1 MNTPQWRRPKA
12 PGLPPGLPPASAPAM
27 HSDQSTKPHGGLT
40 LALGAYLIWGVM
52 PLYLRAVHWVP
63 PLEFIGWRIIWTLP
77 LCLIIVLARGEG
89 AALLAAL
96 RNGRVLVLLSLSAV
110 LIAVNWVVYV
120 IAIQSGH
127 VFAASLGYYIN
138 PLVNVLAGTLFLH
151 ERLSRRQW
159 LAVALAALGVSLLA
173 WDAREMLWISLT
185 LAFSFSAYGLVRK
198 LVSVE
203 SLPGLT
209 VETMLLLIPSLATVW
224 FYAQSPA
231 GSSMSHGLGSSLLLV
246 GGGAMTGIPLLLF
259 AAAARRMDYSS
270 LGMVQYCAPTIV
282 FLLGVFVFGEQLRP
296 VQLACFVLIWV
307 AIAVFVWDILAQRR
321 TR

>member
-1 MNTPQWRRPKA
+1 MQAGPNTDRSS
-12 PGLPPGLPPASAPAM
+12 GLAM
-27 HSDQSTKPHGGLT
+27 
-40 LALGAYLIWGVM
+40 ALGAYLVWGVM
-52 PLYLRAVHWVP
+52 PLYLRMVHWVP
-63 PLEFIGWRIIWTLP
+63 PIEFIGWRIIWTLP
-77 LCLIIVLARGEG
+77 LCLVIVLLRGEIG
-89 AALLAAL
+89 AVIAAL
-96 RNGRVLVLLSLSAV
+96 RSGRVLALLSLSAV

-138 PLVNVLAGTLFLH
+138 PLVNVLAGTLFLQ

-159 LAVALAALGVSLLA
+159 IAVGLAALGVSLLA

-185 LAFSFSAYGLVRK
+185 LAMSFSAYGLVRK
-198 LVSVE
+198 LVAVE

-209 VETMLLLIPSLATVW
+209 VETLLLLVPSLTTVW
-224 FYAQSPA
+224 FYAGSTA
-231 GSSMSHGLGSSLLLV
+231 GSSMSHGLGPSLLLA

-282 FLLGVFVFGEQLRP
+282 FFLGVFVFNEPLRP
-296 VQLACFVLIWV
+296 LQLACFVLIWI

-321 TR
+321 MKLILAQTPA